1 MIYTVT
7 FNPAID
13 YVIHLHALNF
23 GEVNRSEREEV
34 FYGGKGINV
43 STVLKNLG
51 MDSVALGFIAGFT
64 GKAIESHLNGIGIA
78 TDFIDLGSGFTR
90 VNVKIK
96 ARVET
101 DINGQGPDIDEKATD
116 ELFGKL
122 DKLRSGDYLILAG
135 SIPAAMPD
143 DIYERIMERLDGRGV
158 NIVVDATRDLLLNVL
173 RYKPFLIK
181 PNNFELGE
189 MFDKK
194 LTTLSE
200 IVEHAKKLREMGARN
215 VLVSMA
221 GDGAALVSET
231 NEVVRMGV
239 PEGRVLN
246 SVGAGDSMVA
256 GFILGYIRSG
266 NYLEAIKLGTACGSA
281 TAFSPG
287 LAEKDLVEKLYKTL

>member
-13 YVIHLHALNF
+13 YVMHLNALNF
-23 GEVNRSEREEV
+23 GEVNRADSEEV

-51 MDSVALGFIAGFT
+51 ENSVALGFIAGFT
-64 GKAIESHLNGIGIA
+64 GKALEANLKNSGII
-78 TDFIDLGSGFTR
+78 TDFISLPQGFTR

-101 DINGQGPDIDEKATD
+101 DINGRGPDIPPDAID
-116 ELFGKL
+116 ELFKKL
-122 DKLRSGDYLILAG
+122 DRLKEGDFLILAG
-135 SIPAAMPD
+135 SIPASIPD
-143 DIYERIMERLDGRGV
+143 DIYERIMERLNGRGI

-173 RYKPFLIK
+173 SYKPFLIK
-181 PNNFELGE
+181 PNNYELGE

-194 LTTLSE
+194 LTTRNE
-200 IVEHAKKLREMGARN
+200 IVEHAQKLREMGARN

-221 GDGAALVSET
+221 GDGAVLIAE
-231 NEVVRMGV
+231 NGEIVRMGV
-239 PEGRVLN
+239 PSGKVVN

-256 GFILGYIRSG
+256 GFVLGYTETGSYR
-266 NYLEAIKLGTACGSA
+266 EAVKLGTACGSA
-281 TAFSPG
+281 TAFSAG
-287 LAEKDLVEKLYKTL
+287 LAEKELVERLYNTL

>member
-13 YVIHLHALNF
+13 YVIHMHALNF
-23 GEVNRSEREEV
+23 GEVNRSESEEI

-51 MDSVALGFIAGFT
+51 QDSVALGFIAGFT
-64 GKAIESHLNGIGIA
+64 GKAIEAGLNDMGI
-78 TDFIDLGSGFTR
+78 TSDFIELGSGFTR

-122 DKLRSGDYLILAG
+122 DKLKSGDYLILAG
-135 SIPAAMPD
+135 SIPATMPD
-143 DIYERIMERLDGRGV
+143 DTYERIMERLDGRGI

-194 LTTLSE
+194 LTTRNE
-200 IVEHAKKLREMGARN
+200 IVEHAQKLREMGARN

-221 GDGAALVSET
+221 GDGAVLISET

-256 GFILGYIRSG
+256 GFVLGYMRSG

-281 TAFSPG
+281 TAFSEG